1 MTSLKIWGNT
11 STRTMRPI
19 WVLHELGVRF
29 ELQTMGPRT
38 GETQTAEYTALNPKQ
53 KIPFMVH
60 NGFALSESTA
70 IANYLVGEFG
80 EDSHMFFP
88 STAQEKARHDEW
100 CYFIVGELDETSLY
114 ILRRHGDLREIYG
127 GSDEVIASTKEYF
140 YKQLNAISNVKPEPF
155 EFLLG
160 DKFSVADILLTTCLD
175 WMLFYKM
182 EVPEFLRDYHSS
194 MQSRPAYRSAFKQNY
209 GIEPGGP

>member
-29 ELQTMGPRT
+29 ELISMGPRT
-38 GETQTAEYTALNPKQ
+38 GETQTVDYKALNPKQ

-80 EDSHMFFP
+80 EDSHMFLP
-88 STAQEKARHDEW
+88 TTAQQRARHDEW

-114 ILRRHGDLREIYG
+114 ILRRHDDLREIYG
-127 GSDEVIASTKEYF
+127 GSDEVVASTKDYF
-140 YKQLNAISNVKPEPF
+140 YKQLNAIAQIKTGSF
-155 EFLLG
+155 EFLM
-160 DKFSVADILLTTCLD
+160 DEKFSVADILLTTCLD
-175 WMLFYKM
+175 WMVFYKM
-182 EVPEFLRDYHSS
+182 EVPEFLKGYHAG
-194 MQSRPAYRSAFKQNY
+194 MQARPAYSSAFKQNY
-209 GIEPGGP
+209 GFEPRS